1 MNAPESVTDA
11 QLRHLLDV
19 VDRHREERCQELLEQ
34 ARGEAGQL
42 VKQAYRDARS
52 RLHQDVLETRESVR
66 RRLVSAEARRQTQ
79 LRQQRQRTDQEM
91 LARIWQ
97 PLVDAL
103 LRRWRQK
110 ELRKQW
116 VDALVQ
122 QALSTLIDTDWC
134 IDHPE
139 GWSAEERSALETRL
153 GAKARLSCR
162 FAAKPGMSAGIRIC
176 AGNTCVDGTIEGL
189 LRERSRVEAL
199 LLASMNSRRAGGD

>member
-1 MNAPESVTDA
+1 
-11 QLRHLLDV
+11 
-19 VDRHREERCQELLEQ
+19 
-34 ARGEAGQL
+34 
-42 VKQAYRDARS
+42 
-52 RLHQDVLETRESVR
+52 
-66 RRLVSAEARRQTQ
+66 
-79 LRQQRQRTDQEM
+79 M

-103 LRRWRQK
+103 LRRWRQE
-110 ELRKQW
+110 ELRQQW
-116 VDALVQ
+116 VDALAQ

-139 GWSAEERSALETRL
+139 DWSAEERGMLETRL
-153 GAKARLSCR
+153 GAKAGLSCR

-176 AGNTCVDGTIEGL
+176 AGNTCVDGPIEGL